1 MKTTFRYALRRSLPI
16 LLGFVP
22 LGLAYGVLMRS
33 AGYNFLWSGACSF
46 FVLAG
51 SLQVLMVSFLTGAM
65 PIATVAVMALLL
77 NSRHIFYGLPFL
89 EKFRAFG
96 PWRYYLIFGLSD
108 EVFSQHCDYRPT
120 PGVDEKWSFIFSTL
134 LVHVYW
140 VVSTIAGGLLGAL
153 IRFDTT
159 GIDFSLT
166 ALFIVILLDQMHGAD
181 VRLPA
186 ALAAASGVVCILVFG
201 AANFILPSLV
211 ITSAGLMLLRPR
223 LEREA
228 A

>member
-51 SLQVLMVSFLTGAM
+51 SLQFLMVSFLTGAM

-186 ALAAASGVVCILVFG
+186 ALAAASGVVCILMFG

>member
-16 LLGFVP
+16 LLGFLP

-33 AGYNFLWSGACSF
+33 AGYDFLWSGACSL
-46 FVLAG
+46 FVFAG
-51 SLQVLMVSFLTGAM
+51 SLQFLMVSFLTGAV
-65 PIATVAVMALLL
+65 PITTVAVMALLL

-96 PWRYYLIFGLSD
+96 AWRYYLIFGLTD

-120 PGVDEKWSFIFSTL
+120 PGVNEKWSFIFSTM
-134 LVHVYW
+134 LVQAYW
-140 VVSTIAGGLLGAL
+140 LVSTVLGGLVGAL

-166 ALFIVILLDQMHGAD
+166 ALFLVILLDQLRGAD
-181 VRLPA
+181 ARLPA
-186 ALAAASGVVCILVFG
+186 VLAAASGVVCILVFG

-223 LEREA
+223 LDRKEA
-228 A
+228 

>member
-51 SLQVLMVSFLTGAM
+51 SLQFLMVSFLTGAM

-186 ALAAASGVVCILVFG
+186 ALAAASGVVCILMFG

-223 LEREA
+223 LERGA

>member
-51 SLQVLMVSFLTGAM
+51 SLQFLMVSFLTGAM

-120 PGVDEKWSFIFSTL
+120 PGVDEKWSFVFSTL

-166 ALFIVILLDQMHGAD
+166 ALFIVILLDQMHGTD

>member
-22 LGLAYGVLMRS
+22 LGLAYGVRMRS

-51 SLQVLMVSFLTGAM
+51 SLQFLMVSFLTGAM

-89 EKFRAFG
+89 EKFRTFG

>member
-1 MKTTFRYALRRSLPI
+1 MKTTFQYALRRSLPI
-16 LLGFVP
+16 LLGFFP
-22 LGLAYGVLMRS
+22 LGIAYGVLMRS

-51 SLQVLMVSFLTGAM
+51 SLQFLMVSFLTGAM

-120 PGVDEKWSFIFSTL
+120 PGVDEKWSFVFSTL

>member
-1 MKTTFRYALRRSLPI
+1 M
-16 LLGFVP
+16 
-22 LGLAYGVLMRS
+22 
-33 AGYNFLWSGACSF
+33 
-46 FVLAG
+46 
-51 SLQVLMVSFLTGAM
+51 
-65 PIATVAVMALLL
+65 
-77 NSRHIFYGLPFL
+77 
-89 EKFRAFG
+89 
-96 PWRYYLIFGLSD
+96 
-108 EVFSQHCDYRPT
+108 FSQHCDYRPT

>member
-51 SLQVLMVSFLTGAM
+51 SLQFLMVSFLTGAM

-120 PGVDEKWSFIFSTL
+120 PGVDEKWSFIFSTM

>member
-51 SLQVLMVSFLTGAM
+51 SLQFLMVSFLTGAM

>member
-51 SLQVLMVSFLTGAM
+51 SLQFLMVSFLTGAM

-89 EKFRAFG
+89 EKFRTFG

>member
-51 SLQVLMVSFLTGAM
+51 SLQFLMVSFLTGAM

-120 PGVDEKWSFIFSTL
+120 PGVDEKWSFVFSTL